1 MTVYCYT
8 IHMRRFLAV
17 FIIFATLATSVP
29 FMYPVPASAQSREEM
44 EKELADLE
52 AQIKALNGSIAQTAA
67 QKISLAREISLLNQK
82 INQSKLKIKAHDAAI
97 SKLNQNISEKNKN
110 INLLDAK
117 VERQKDS
124 LAQIMRKTRYMD
136 QYSLLDFGL
145 QSESL
150 STFFSDVDSFS
161 TLNRALNQ
169 SFADIRAT
177 KAELEQVKTEL
188 LEAKDEETQKKLAQ
202 EAERRKVES
211 NQREKNTL
219 LTQTRNQETEYKK
232 VLAAREREAA
242 QIRAR
247 LFELRDTAAIS
258 FGQAYDYALAASKST
273 GVRPALILAILM
285 QESALGV
292 NVGACYLRDHATG
305 DGVSI
310 RTGTT
315 KPRTM
320 SPTRDVPPFLTL
332 LSKLGKDPANTPV
345 SCWIAMYSGGQPT
358 GWGGAMGPSQ
368 FIPSTWKLFE
378 RRIQSATGA
387 SVANPWNAY
396 HAITATALYLEDL
409 GAVAGNE
416 AAERNAACKYYS
428 GRACSV
434 SSAGAGY
441 GNAVMKKLYS
451 MQADIDKLQR

>member
-1 MTVYCYT
+1 
-8 IHMRRFLAV
+8 MRRFLAI
-17 FIIFATLATSVP
+17 FIIASFICTGIP
-29 FMYPVPASAQSREEM
+29 FIFPTPALAQSREQLEQ
-44 EKELADLE
+44 ELSNLE
-52 AQIKALNGSIAQTAA
+52 AQINALQGNITQTQA
-67 QKISLAREISLLNQK
+67 QKASLARDIKLLTNK
-82 INQSKLKIKAHDAAI
+82 IAQSKLKIKAHDAAI
-97 SKLNQNISEKNKN
+97 GKLNQNISEKNKN
-110 INLLDAK
+110 INQLDAK
-117 VERQKDS
+117 MEREKDS
-124 LAQIMRKTRYMD
+124 LAQIMRKTQYMD

-177 KAELEQVKTEL
+177 KSELELVKTEL
-188 LEAKDEETQKKLAQ
+188 QEAKDEETQKKLAQ

-211 NQREKNTL
+211 NQKEKNTL
-219 LTQTRNQETEYKK
+219 LTETKNQETEYKK
-232 VLAAREREAA
+232 ALAAREKEAA
-242 QIRAR
+242 QIRSR

-273 GVRPALILAILM
+273 NVRPALILAILM
-285 QESALGV
+285 QESALGT
-292 NVGACYLRDHATG
+292 NVGACYLRDQATG
-305 DGVSI
+305 EGVSI
-310 RTGTT
+310 KTGAS

-320 SPTRDVPPFLTL
+320 SPTRDVPPFVNL
-332 LSKLGKDPANTPV
+332 LVKLGKDPASTPV

-378 RRIQSATGA
+378 KRIQNITGA
-387 SVANPWNAY
+387 TVANPWNAY
-396 HAITATALYLEDL
+396 HAITATSLYLEDL

-428 GRACSV
+428 GRACSS